1 MSEFEPGSDGPA
13 ERVRVDQVGYLPS
26 APKRAVVAVETDR
39 STIEA
44 ERFAVRECGPGDVVR
59 SGALSDPVDDP
70 DAAETVRRA
79 DFSTLSEP
87 GEYRVAVGRG
97 VTDDGDLQ
105 AVTAE
110 SVPFRVGTD
119 AYDGV
124 LADAVRLYT
133 LKRSNTAIDDPVTG
147 LDVPAGHTQDAR
159 AAMYFGD
166 EFRDDGERLDVSGGW
181 YDAGDY
187 GKYVP
192 PAAVTVGQ
200 LLLAYEQYPSAFEAG
215 QCDLPVEASGVEGS
229 VTDGEDA
236 FELPDLLVEAK
247 FELEWLERMQRE
259 DGALYHKVAAREWP
273 AIDEA
278 PTDDDRE
285 RFVYGLSTFGT
296 AQYAAAMAMAARV
309 YAERAP
315 EFAERALEHAR
326 GAHAYLESNPDPEFR
341 FDEGQ
346 DDGSG
351 PYRKDT
357 DREER
362 FWATAELLKTTGD
375 TRYADYLEV
384 RFADLFDA
392 EARAPVWD
400 DTLSLGQWAYLTAD
414 AADDARADRLESA
427 FVDYADDLVAAIEA
441 DGYRCALD
449 TEDYHWASTK
459 LALSKGSLLLL
470 ANAIDSDARY
480 VAGALDQLHYALGRT
495 PTGYSYV
502 TGQGTHPPRNP
513 HDRLVEG
520 TGTDLPGMVVG
531 GANRNGDDE
540 TVAEYIAETDA
551 PPAKCYVDATESY
564 SANEWAIDYTAP
576 IVFLLGHARTMGDA

>member
-1 MSEFEPGSDGPA
+1 MSEFEPGS
-13 ERVRVDQVGYLPS
+13 ERPTEQVRVDQIGYLPE
-26 APKRAVVAVETDR
+26 APKQAVVAVETDR
-39 STIEA
+39 SA
-44 ERFAVRECGPGDVVR
+44 VDARRFAVRDSEN
-59 SGALSDPVDDP
+59 GAVAVAGVLSDPIDDSNAG
-70 DAAETVRRA
+70 DVVRRA

-87 GEYRVAVGRG
+87 GEYRIAVGRG
-97 VTDDGDLQ
+97 ETADGDLRE
-105 AVTAE
+105 ATGE
-110 SVPFRVGTD
+110 SVPFRVGAD
-119 AYDGV
+119 VYDGV
-124 LADAVRLYT
+124 LADSVRLYT

-147 LDVPAGHTQDAR
+147 LDVPAGHTQDAEAR
-159 AAMYFGD
+159 MYFGD
-166 EFRDDGERLDVSGGW
+166 EFRDEGDSFDVSGGW

-200 LLLAYEQYPSAFEAG
+200 MLLAYEQYPSAFEVG
-215 QCDLPVEASGVEGS
+215 QCDLPVEPSDDDRESG
-229 VTDGEDA
+229 
-236 FELPDLLVEAK
+236 LPDLLAEAK

-259 DGALYHKVAAREWP
+259 DGAVYHKVAAQEWP

-278 PTDDDRE
+278 PTEDDRD

-296 AQYAAAMAMAARV
+296 AQYAATMAMAARV
-309 YAERAP
+309 YADHAP
-315 EFAERALEHAR
+315 AFADRALDDAR
-326 GAHAYLESNPDPEFR
+326 AAHDYLESNPDPEFR

-351 PYRKDT
+351 PYRKET

-362 FWATAELLKTTGD
+362 FWATAELLRTTGD
-375 TRYADYLEV
+375 TRYADSLEV
-384 RFADLFDA
+384 RFVDLFDA
-392 EARAPVWD
+392 APRAPVWD
-400 DTLSLGQWAYLTAD
+400 DTLSLGQWAYLSAD

-427 FVDYADDLVAAIEA
+427 FVDYADDLVTDIET

-459 LALSKGSLLLL
+459 LALSKGNLLVL
-470 ANAIDSDARY
+470 ANAIDPDERY

-502 TGQGTHPPRNP
+502 TGQGTHPPRTP

-520 TGTDLPGMVVG
+520 TGTDVPGMVVG
-531 GANRNGDDE
+531 GANRSGDDE
-540 TVAEYIAETDA
+540 RLAEFIERTDA
-551 PPAKCYVDATESY
+551 PAAKCYVDATESY

-576 IVFLLGHARTMGDA
+576 IFLLHGHAATVADA

>member
-1 MSEFEPGSDGPA
+1 MTDFERGSERPT
-13 ERVRVDQVGYLPS
+13 ERVRVDQVGYLPA
-26 APKRAVVAVETDR
+26 APKRAVAVA
-39 STIEA
+39 EA
-44 ERFAVRECGPGDVVR
+44 ERFAVRERGDGTVAVA
-59 SGALSDPVDDP
+59 GDLSEPIEDP
-70 DAAETVRRA
+70 DAGETVRRA
-79 DFSTLSEP
+79 DFSTLSES
-87 GEYRVAVGRG
+87 GEYRVAIGYG
-97 VTDDGDLQ
+97 ETADGGLRE
-105 AVTAE
+105 TAGE
-110 SVPFRVGTD
+110 SVPFRVGAD
-119 AYDGV
+119 AYDGT

-133 LKRSNTAIDDPVTG
+133 LKRSNTPIDDPVTG
-147 LDVPAGHTQDAR
+147 LDVSPGHTQDAEAR
-159 AAMYFGD
+159 MYFGD
-166 EFRDDGERLDVSGGW
+166 ASREEGEELDVAGGW

-200 LLLAYEQYPSAFEAG
+200 MLLAYERYPDAFESG
-215 QCDLPVEASGVEGS
+215 QCDLPVERSA
-229 VTDGEDA
+229 DGGERESA
-236 FELPDLLVEAK
+236 LPDLLVEAK

-259 DGALYHKVAAREWP
+259 DGAVYHKVAASEWP

-278 PTDDDRE
+278 PADDDRE
-285 RFVYGLSTFGT
+285 RYVYGLSTFGT

-309 YAERAP
+309 YADDAP
-315 EFAERALEHAR
+315 AFAERALDNAR
-326 GAHAYLESNPDPEFR
+326 AAHDYLEDNPDPEFR
-341 FDEGQ
+341 FDAGQ

-362 FWATAELLKTTGD
+362 FWAAAELLKTTGD

-384 RFADLFDA
+384 RFVDLFDA
-392 EARAPVWD
+392 APRAPVWT

-414 AADDARADRLESA
+414 AADGTRADRLESA
-427 FVDYADDLVAAIEA
+427 FRDYADDLVADIEA
-441 DGYRCALD
+441 DGYRDALD

-459 LALSKGSLLLL
+459 LALSKGGMLLL
-470 ANAIDSDARY
+470 ANAIDPDDRY
-480 VAGALDQLHYALGRT
+480 VTGALDQLHYALGRT

-502 TGQGTHPPRNP
+502 TGQGTRPPRNP

-520 TGTDLPGMVVG
+520 TGTPVPGMVVS

-540 TVAEYIAETDA
+540 ALAEYIAETDA

-576 IVFLLGHARTMGDA
+576 IFLLLGHAATM